1 VLVIE
6 FVVGIAAGV
15 LAAMTGG
22 GGGLLFVPFLLMV
35 GLPVSEAVAT
45 SNVGILITTAA
56 GTLSNARAGEVPWT
70 RVLALGIPAV
80 LVAPLG
86 SLIAMRMPAVLLL
99 ILLALLN
106 VANAILAGRPV
117 GGPTPADVDAESPAA
132 AVAPRSDTVPR
143 TIVTGG
149 SGGLLAGL
157 FGIGG
162 GLVVVPLQ
170 VIWLSTPIKVAV
182 RISLAVIVLSSAGA
196 IMGHLVG
203 GGGID
208 WNSGVALGLGGLV
221 GAPLGARFLR
231 MVTPTAATRLLQVVL
246 LVVAVQLVVKVIQFA

>member
-1 VLVIE
+1 MLVIE
-6 FVVGIAAGV
+6 FIVGIAAGV

-22 GGGLLFVPFLLMV
+22 GGGLLFVPFLLV
-35 GLPVSEAVAT
+35 AGLPVSEAVAT
-45 SNVGILITTAA
+45 SNVGILITTVA
-56 GTLSNARAGEVPWT
+56 GTLSNARVGEVPWK
-70 RVLALGIPAV
+70 RVFALGIPAV

-86 SLIAMRMPAVLLL
+86 SLIAMRMPAALLL
-99 ILLALLN
+99 ILLAVLN
-106 VANAILAGRPV
+106 VVNAILAGRPV
-117 GGPTPADVDAESPAA
+117 GGPTPSSVEEESPSADV
-132 AVAPRSDTVPR
+132 VRRLDTVPR

-170 VIWLSTPIKVAV
+170 VIWLSTPIKAAV

-196 IMGHLVG
+196 IMGHLLA

-246 LVVAVQLVVKVIQFA
+246 LVVAVQLVVKVIPFA